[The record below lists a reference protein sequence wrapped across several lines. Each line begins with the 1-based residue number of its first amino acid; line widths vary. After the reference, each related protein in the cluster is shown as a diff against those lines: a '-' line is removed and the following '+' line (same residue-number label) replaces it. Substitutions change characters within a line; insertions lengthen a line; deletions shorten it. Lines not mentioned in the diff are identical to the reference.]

1 MTKKVNSSDC
11 HYSNW
16 SIYNTCT
23 ENGDVKKYNDFTSH
37 NNYSRNEPVSCPPLA
52 LICAVGSTGCPLKVD
67 HETGQLSVPGV
78 CFRTMICN
86 SHEALPA
93 NENKQVLKFC
103 LCKAAIVAFG
113 NTV

>member
-11 HYSNW
+11 RYSNW

-23 ENGDVKKYNDFTSH
+23 ENGDVKSIMTLLLIITIVGMN
-37 NNYSRNEPVSCPPLA
+37 PLVV
-52 LICAVGSTGCPLKVD
+52 LRWPGSTWCPLKVG

-93 NENKQVLKFC
+93 IENNQVLNC
-103 LCKAAIVAFG
+103 LFKAASIAMKPCFQR
-113 NTV
+113 